1 MLKTRVIPCL
11 LLLDDGL
18 VKTIKFK
25 NPKYVGDPI
34 NAVKIFNEKEVD
46 ELIFLDISATSQNRK
61 PNFALINEIATECF
75 MPLCYGGGVKT
86 IEDIRALLKLGVEK
100 VSINTSAIQ
109 DPTFISKAA
118 ATFGSSTIV
127 VSMDIKKN
135 IWGKYYVYTQRGH
148 VNTNMEPVDFAERME
163 KAGAGEILINSIDYD
178 GIMKGYDLPIIKRI
192 TDTVSIPVIAAGGAG
207 KLEDFKLAV
216 EQGGVSAVAAGSMFV
231 FVGTHKAV
239 LINYPKPTDLNK
251 YLK

>member
-18 VKTIKFK
+18 VKTVKFK
-25 NPKYVGDPI
+25 SPKYVGDPI

-61 PNFALINEIATECF
+61 PNFTLINEIATECF

-86 IEDIRALLKLGVEK
+86 IEDIRILLKLGVEK

-135 IWGKYYVYTQRGH
+135 IWGKYYLYTQRGQ
-148 VNTNMEPVDFAERME
+148 VNTNIEPVDFAERME
-163 KAGAGEILINSIDYD
+163 KAGAGEILINSVDYD
-178 GIMKGYDLPIIKRI
+178 GTMKGYDLPIIKRI
-192 TDTVSIPVIAAGGAG
+192 TDTVSIPVIATGGAG
-207 KLEDFKLAV
+207 KLEDFKTAV

-231 FVGTHKAV
+231 FIGAHKAV